1 MKANQETYWIDFGT
15 AKLYYTVLDGNT
27 VISRD
32 HTATLSKQTLLDFL
46 AIAKELG
53 HKTGKL

>member
-1 MKANQETYWIDFGT
+1 MNTRETYYIDFGT
-15 AKLYYTVLDGNT
+15 AKIYYQVVNGTT

-32 HTATLSKQTLLDFL
+32 KATTLPKDKFLTFL

-53 HKTGKL
+53 HKTGKI

>member
-1 MKANQETYWIDFGT
+1 MNTPQETYWIDFGT
-15 AKLYYTVLDGNT
+15 AKLYYTVVGGNT

-32 HTATLSKQTLLDFL
+32 RTTTLSKQTLLDFL

-53 HKTGKL
+53 HKTGKI

>member
-1 MKANQETYWIDFGT
+1 MITSQEIYWIDFGT
-15 AKLYYTVLDGNT
+15 TKLYYTVLDGNT

-32 HTATLSKQTLLDFL
+32 RKTTLSKQTLLDFL

-53 HKTGKL
+53 HKTGKI

>member
-1 MKANQETYWIDFGT
+1 MTTTQEIYYIDFGT
-15 AKLYYTVLDGNT
+15 AKLYYQVIDGNT

-32 HTATLSKQTLLDFL
+32 RQTTLSRDKFLDFL
-46 AIAKELG
+46 ATAKELG